1 MIHPFLKKLAQ
12 RPLLLA
18 LAVSLVALV
27 PRAFGLHLGLTT
39 DEAYHW
45 IGYRSAE
52 FLSAV
57 GGGRFAETMITGH
70 PGVTTMWLGSA
81 GLLAERALQQVG
93 LLQSPPTT
101 AAHLILMRLP
111 MALATSLAVGG
122 GFLLLRRVVGTGV
135 ALLAALLWASD
146 PFLVAHSRLLHLDA
160 LLTMLMLLATLALLA
175 ACYGPEGLHPRPR
188 WPLLALAGLFSGLAL
203 LTKSLAALLAPIGA
217 LILLVWYWQRRRAAF
232 GWSLHL
238 LVSAALVWG
247 GSTLLAA
254 LLFWPAL
261 WVVPAQAVA
270 SVVGEVLTNAGTPQ
284 KGNFLLGENY
294 LTTAPGLLFYPLTLL
309 SRLTPWVVVG
319 LLALLFAGARRWP
332 WLRAHRTPLL
342 LLLAAA
348 LVVPLALTLPPKKFD
363 RYALPAVPLLH
374 VLAAAGLIW
383 LGALLPRAGR
393 RLAAGLTAATAALTL
408 LVFQPYYLAY
418 YNPLVGGSLLA
429 PRLVPVGWG
438 EGLDQAAFWLNA
450 HADLERGAVGTWSP
464 PTLEAYLAG
473 QSTWQ
478 GAIQMGDLAHMV
490 VYINQA
496 QSDKESQYFGAVHA
510 ACTPRHVISL
520 RGIDYAWIYRVPTY
534 TPRLEAPSRLGEA
547 LRLEDAVLVPP
558 AACSCAPHILTLV
571 FEPLREPAQPLF
583 LFLHV
588 VDEQGTPAFQADLPL
603 SSLVAADAWATGA
616 QVPYTLE
623 LPLPPDVPSGMYRIL
638 VGLYDPASGER
649 LPVQHD
655 MGGAPP
661 ALAGPGTLGVGRF
674 EVLADQRQ
682 GCGATEQEPS
692 AR

>member
-1 MIHPFLKKLAQ
+1 MRQPSFENLAR

-18 LAVSLVALV
+18 LAVCLLALL

-52 FLSAV
+52 FLHAV
-57 GGGRFAETMITGH
+57 AAGRFAETMITGH

-81 GLLAERALQQVG
+81 GLLVERALQQVG
-93 LLQSPPTT
+93 LLQSPATT
-101 AAHLILMRLP
+101 AAHLIVMRLP

-122 GFLLLRRVVGTGV
+122 GFLLLRRIVGTGV

-175 ACYGPEGLHPRPR
+175 ACYGPEGLHLRPDGR
-188 WPLLALAGLFSGLAL
+188 MLLLAGLFSGLAL

-217 LILLVWYWQRRRAAF
+217 IILLTWYVQRRRITR
-232 GWSLHL
+232 GWALPL
-238 LVSAALVWG
+238 LLSAVLTWG
-247 GSTLLAA
+247 GITLLAA
-254 LLFWPAL
+254 LLLWPAL
-261 WVVPAQAVA
+261 WVVPVQAVA

-294 LTTAPGLLFYPLTLL
+294 LTTAPGLLFYPLTLF

-319 LLALLFAGARRWP
+319 LLALLLAGARHWP

-348 LVVPLALTLPPKKFD
+348 LLVPLALTIPPKKFD
-363 RYALPAVPLLH
+363 RYALPSVPLLH
-374 VLAAAGLIW
+374 VLAAGGFLW
-383 LGALLPRAGR
+383 LGARLPRYGR
-393 RLAAGLTAATAALTL
+393 RLAAGLTAATAVLTL

-438 EGLDQAAFWLNA
+438 EGLDQAAFWLNE

-478 GAIQMGDLAHMV
+478 GAILTGDLAHMV
-490 VYINQA
+490 VYINQV
-496 QSDKESQYFGAVHA
+496 QSGKESQYFGDVHA
-510 ACTPRHVISL
+510 ACMPQHVISM
-520 RGIDYAWIYRVPTY
+520 RGIDYAWIYHVPTY
-534 TPRLEAPSRLGEA
+534 TPRLEASARLGEA
-547 LRLEDAVLVPP
+547 VRVSDAVLVPP
-558 AACSCAPHILTLV
+558 AACSCEPHILTLV
-571 FEPLREPAQPLF
+571 FEPLRQPAQPLF

-588 VDEQGTPAFQADLPL
+588 VDAQGAPVFQADLPL
-603 SSLVAADAWATGA
+603 SSLVPAAAWETGG
-616 QVPYTLE
+616 QVPYTLD
-623 LPLPPDVPSGMYRIL
+623 LPLPPETSSGEYRIL
-638 VGLYDPASGER
+638 AGLYDPASAER
-649 LPVQHD
+649 LPVQLAA
-655 MGGAPP
+655 GAPP
-661 ALAGPGTLGVGRF
+661 ALAGPGALRVGSF
-674 EVLADQRQ
+674 EILAEQRQ
-682 GCGATEQEPS
+682 GCGAVSQES
-692 AR
+692 GAR